1 MNPLDVFSVAVIK
14 FWDAF
19 VSLMEKLFT
28 ENDQEPHLYVILFAV
43 GPAKRRGFLFVGWWA
58 VSGI

>member
-1 MNPLDVFSVAVIK
+1 MV
-14 FWDAF
+14 
-19 VSLMEKLFT
+19 KLFT
-28 ENDQEPHLYVILFAV
+28 ENDPEPHLYIILFTE